1 MDKRWIYII
10 IILLIGVTALFFI
23 VQSST
28 TLGSAETYVPN
39 LQLQYHHHSILM
51 KVERNMPC

>member
-23 VQSST
+23 VESST
-28 TLGSAETYVPN
+28 TLGSAETYV
-39 LQLQYHHHSILM
+39 HKFISDCE
-51 KVERNMPC
+51 KF